1 MSIPVALA
9 ELASAMSSFDY
20 AFFLTV
26 SDGARPHAVAVSPV
40 WTADGSGLA
49 FEGGRRTCANAS
61 ARPDV
66 SLVFPPREPGGY
78 SLIVDGSAS
87 VDGGG
92 SISVRPET
100 AVLHRPAPADHTPEP
115 GACGADCQPIM
126 RADEGAR

>member
-1 MSIPVALA
+1 MSIPVELG
-9 ELASAMSSFDY
+9 ELASAMSAFDY

-40 WTADGSGLA
+40 WTADSASLT
-49 FEGGRRTCANAS
+49 FEGGRRTCANAA

-87 VDGGG
+87 VDAGAITV
-92 SISVRPET
+92 SPTT

-115 GACGADCQPIM
+115 GACGADCKPIM
-126 RADEGAR
+126 RTESSAS